1 MLIKSGRTGKNRFLG
16 MDFVSSL
23 KEILNYVL

>member
-1 MLIKSGRTGKNRFLG
+1 MPTWSGMTGNNGFLG